1 MRVTVPTSWR
11 HVTIKQYNEYR
22 LLCARKLSAVEHIA
36 HSISILC
43 KVDLKTVYR
52 MPVSELQRLYGLMQ
66 FLTVLPDKPK
76 KRRFI
81 RVGLFLYKV
90 IDPAKA
96 SFGQYITTKEHSKP
110 DYIDEYLHRVLSCY
124 MVRVG
129 YKWSEKEYEH
139 NAKHFYERM
148 NVEDAYS
155 LALFFWTYYNELN
168 KIILAY
174 SFNKVQESLS
184 STMESLRNN
193 GDGG

>member
-11 HVTIKQYNEYR
+11 HITIKQYNEYR
-22 LLCARKLSAVEHIA
+22 LLCARKLLAVEHIA

-43 KVDLKTVYR
+43 ELELKKVYA
-52 MPVSELQRLYGLMQ
+52 MPISELQRIYGLMQ

-76 KRRFI
+76 KIKLI

-110 DYIDEYLHRVLSCY
+110 DYIDEYLHRVLACY

-129 YKWSEKEYEH
+129 YKWTEKEYEY
-139 NAKHFYERM
+139 NAKYFYEHM
-148 NVEDAYS
+148 NVEVAYS
-155 LALFFWTYYNELN
+155 LALFFWTYYNELS
-168 KIILAY
+168 KIILDY
-174 SFNKVQESLS
+174 SFNKVRESLS
-184 STMESLRNN
+184 STIATLRSN